1 MFFQIEKILKD
12 IHGPALTLV
21 LEKLK
26 PYGAFQGM
34 FSFFFVNHGE
44 VLIFILLTQFLFL
57 ESFAVAKSVS
67 VGAPAKL
74 KGGKSTANGVSKHG
88 NRAASS
94 VVSFSFLL
102 STLRSVWIF

>member
-1 MFFQIEKILKD
+1 MWYPNIFNLFLQIEKIVKD

-44 VLIFILLTQFLFL
+44 FVLIFILPTKLF
-57 ESFAVAKSVS
+57 F
-67 VGAPAKL
+67 
-74 KGGKSTANGVSKHG
+74 
-88 NRAASS
+88 
-94 VVSFSFLL
+94 
-102 STLRSVWIF
+102 